1 MNETDQKNNLSHF
14 VTNRFNSRH
23 RVKIK
28 KMKIKLLT
36 AFLFSGLA
44 LFAQQNETKKI
55 VKIQGNDTTNI
66 VINGRIEQMDSLLT
80 EEMKDVYINDSMVK
94 RVDVFIDTT
103 ILSSSANGSDTTQ
116 IKIGNMKIVI
126 LESKDLKSLEG
137 DLPKGQRKIIIDE
150 KVIIENDEQITFNEN
165 DNWNNSDNDDWSNTD
180 GDGNAIWA
188 GIGINANGFLK
199 PDNQFPTTTEL
210 GFLTLDPAKSIG
222 LQVNFAEKRFPIIKD
237 YLGVVTGLGFQWNRY
252 ALKGTYDLTVVND
265 TLVGLNTG
273 LNYSKNVLSST
284 YLQAPL
290 LLQISTSKDP
300 NKAWNISAGVVGGIR
315 VDARQAQKW
324 ESDGKKNKDKTKD
337 DFQFNPF
344 QASLMATVGYGDWSL
359 YVTYGLSDV
368 FNEGAALKARG
379 VNAGIL
385 LSF

>member
-1 MNETDQKNNLSHF
+1 
-14 VTNRFNSRH
+14 
-23 RVKIK
+23 
-28 KMKIKLLT
+28 MKIKLLT

-44 LFAQQNETKKI
+44 IFAQQNETKKI
-55 VKIQGNDTTNI
+55 VKIQGNDTTII

-80 EEMKDVYINDSMVK
+80 EEMKNVYINDSMVK

-137 DLPKGQRKIIIDE
+137 ELPKGQRKIIIDE
-150 KVIIENDEQITFNEN
+150 KVIIENDDERIVLN
-165 DNWNNSDNDDWSNTD
+165 DGKDSYSFEKGEDHWNNMDNDDWSNTD

-210 GFLTLDPAKSIG
+210 NFLTLDPAKSIG

-252 ALKGTYDLTVVND
+252 ALKGAYDLTVVND

-290 LLQISTSKDP
+290 LLQISTNKDP

-315 VDARQAQKW
+315 VDARQTQKW

>member
-1 MNETDQKNNLSHF
+1 
-14 VTNRFNSRH
+14 
-23 RVKIK
+23 
-28 KMKIKLLT
+28 MKIKLLT

-55 VKIQGNDTTNI
+55 VKIQGNDTTII
-66 VINGRIEQMDSLLT
+66 VINGRIEEMDSVLT
-80 EEMKDVYINDSMVK
+80 EQMKNIYINDSTFLGA
-94 RVDVFIDTT
+94 RTVDVFIDTT
-103 ILSSSANGSDTTQ
+103 ILRSSANGSDTTQ

-150 KVIIENDEQITFNEN
+150 KVIIENDEQIVLNEEH
-165 DNWNNSDNDDWSNTD
+165 NWDPDNDCSDES

-199 PDNQFPTTTEL
+199 PDNQFPTATEL

-252 ALKGTYDLTVVND
+252 ALKGAYDLTVVND

-290 LLQISTSKDP
+290 LLQISTSKHP
-300 NKAWNISAGVVGGIR
+300 NQAWNISAGVVGGIR
-315 VDARQAQKW
+315 VGARQEQKW
-324 ESDGKKNKDKTKD
+324 ETDGKKNKDKTKD